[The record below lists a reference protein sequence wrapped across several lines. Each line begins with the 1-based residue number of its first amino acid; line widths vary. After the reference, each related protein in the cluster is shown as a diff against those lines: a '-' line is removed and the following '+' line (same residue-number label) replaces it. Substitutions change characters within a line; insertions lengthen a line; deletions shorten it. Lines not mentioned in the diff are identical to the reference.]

1 MLDTYIC
8 LFSKTLSSKT
18 STVTVYFVSGL
29 KVKDLISSLLGQL
42 PDTDADDVK
51 FLGFVSK
58 VSETLELVLR
68 MLLN

>member
-1 MLDTYIC
+1 MYL
-8 LFSKTLSSKT
+8 
-18 STVTVYFVSGL
+18 VSGL
-29 KVKDLISSLLGQL
+29 KVKDLISSLLGQS

-58 VSETLELVLR
+58 VSETLEFVLR